1 MQVLGQRVRLPV
13 AAPFLFVFQAA
24 SAMREDSLYGRRAV
38 DLEKVLDGSRIL
50 FSILVFV
57 LFADTSHGPVRTTPS
72 SGSTMLPWSINT

>member
-24 SAMREDSLYGRRAV
+24 SAMREDSYGRRAV

-50 FSILVFV
+50 LSIGVRLVCRHFPWTGADDAV
-57 LFADTSHGPVRTTPS
+57 LRLHHASMV
-72 SGSTMLPWSINT
+72 N